1 MPNFPTLLLEGHR
14 KFRNGTFLEQRDKYH
29 TLAEEGQSPEVLV
42 IGCSD
47 SRVNPNE
54 IFSLGAGDIFI
65 VRNVANLVPP
75 FEELGAYHGVSAAL
89 EFGVMHLKVKHVVV
103 LGHTGCGGVKAMLD
117 PATAFR
123 DDMTFIN
130 NWISMMAEPRDA
142 VLQEMKDECETAKM
156 EALEQRC
163 IQASLQNLRTF
174 PFVRNQEAAGALQLH
189 GAYFDV
195 GPGLLHIHNQR
206 TGGFEVAVS

>member
-1 MPNFPTLLLEGHR
+1 MAEFPGSLLEGHR
-14 KFRNGTFLEQRDKYH
+14 KFREGAYQPQQERYQK
-29 TLAEEGQSPEVLV
+29 LAEEGQSPEVLV

-47 SRVNPNE
+47 SRVNPND
-54 IFSLGAGDIFI
+54 IFTADPGELFI

-89 EFGVMHLKVKHVVV
+89 EFGVMHLKVSHVVV

-130 NWISMMAEPRDA
+130 NWISMMAEARDS
-142 VLQEMKDECETAKM
+142 VLSEMASADLEAQM

-163 IQASLQNLRTF
+163 IKSSLENLRTF
-174 PFVRNQEAAGALQLH
+174 PFVKQREAEGSLHLH
-189 GAYFDV
+189 GAYFEV
-195 GPGLLHIHNQR
+195 GRGLLHVHHSESDAFR
-206 TGGFEVAVS
+206 VAVS